1 MVIAGPG
8 QHLARIHE
16 QPRARFP
23 RIQRQIVPPQP
34 KDHPASSSASR
45 ILSALTALASLCAWR
60 RPAAKSPAM
69 RRRASPASRGAGN
82 LPAEICAWM
91 AERARP
97 VGAKAGHGGRILAG
111 PPLRQAKPRCNQ
123 RTCRRGHDGV
133 VRMRHSPTETGRKRR
148 PKRALVG
155 VVGLEPTLLA
165 KPDFESGA
173 STIPPHPRGA
183 LVQAGLARRNGIAL
197 RKGRC
202 FPPGGHSEH
211 GHPPPGIKAVSALR
225 LRRNAAFCKP
235 RLRPGQALPAAPRA
249 AARSRRRRGRRNASA
264 AWPRPSGSPCHRRL
278 SRSP

>member
-16 QPRARFP
+16 QPGARFP

-34 KDHPASSSASR
+34 KDYPASSSASR

-69 RRRASPASRGAGN
+69 RRRANPASRGAGN
-82 LPAEICAWM
+82 LSAEICAWM
-91 AERARP
+91 AERARS
-97 VGAKAGHGGRILAG
+97 VGAESRSRGQDTGRPAAPSGEALMRPKDMPQGH
-111 PPLRQAKPRCNQ
+111 
-123 RTCRRGHDGV
+123 GV
-133 VRMRHSPTETGRKRR
+133 VRMRHSPTDTGRKRR

-202 FPPGGHSEH
+202 FPPPAGIRNMDIRRPASGRLCA
-211 GHPPPGIKAVSALR
+211 PPKAQRSVL
-225 LRRNAAFCKP
+225 
-235 RLRPGQALPAAPRA
+235 QAPT
-249 AARSRRRRGRRNASA
+249 
-264 AWPRPSGSPCHRRL
+264 
-278 SRSP
+278 